1 MALAVIL
8 GVGLL
13 VYIAGLAIYRL
24 YFHPLSHIPGPKLA
38 AITHGYE
45 FYFNVIKGGLF
56 IWEVER
62 MHKVY
67 GPIVRINPREVHIQD
82 PTYYEEIYAPS
93 SRKRSKDPHLMA
105 KFNLPGSGFS
115 TIDSET
121 HRQRRAPVER
131 FFSKRV
137 IENNESLIYKSID
150 KLLFYINK
158 AHENDTVIS
167 LDAGFAAL
175 TSDIIY
181 EYVYGFN
188 PGSLDKE
195 GFNGAVRDGIN
206 SLMRMSHLLYFFPVF
221 NTIMDMVPLGWL
233 ERLNPSVFALADQK
247 RDLYERGVQA
257 LNDAHLDHGKGTAEK
272 RDNLIN
278 ALAAPDIPAHLKS
291 PERLMNEGFALIIGG
306 TETTARTL
314 SVGAWHL
321 FADEGIRR
329 KLRAELLGV
338 MPGVESRPTWNQLE
352 RLPYLTGVVNESL
365 RLSTGIGNRSAR
377 VAPTETLTYK
387 GIVIPPGTPV
397 SSIHYPILMDP
408 EIFPNPESFD
418 PERWIRA
425 SAQGVRLDRYL
436 VNFGK
441 GSRICVGLNLAYAEL
456 FLVLALLVR
465 RFDLELHES
474 PKDRLE
480 FARDF
485 GTPWPNEGGLSVRAR
500 VKDVVSH

>member
-1 MALAVIL
+1 MAAFVVFGIGLA
-8 GVGLL
+8 G
-13 VYIAGLAIYRL
+13 YIALLSIYRL

-67 GPIVRINPREVHIQD
+67 GPIVRINPREVHIRD
-82 PTYYEEIYAPS
+82 PEYYEEIYAS
-93 SRKRSKDPHLMA
+93 SARKRNKDPALIA
-105 KFNLPGSGFS
+105 KFGLKGSGFS
-115 TIDSET
+115 TVDAET

-131 FFSKRV
+131 FFSKRL
-137 IENNESLIYKSID
+137 IEHNEALIYKSID
-150 KLLFYINK
+150 KLLYYLDE
-158 AHENDTVIS
+158 AHRSDTVVS

-188 PGSLDKE
+188 PRNLDKE
-195 GFNGAVRDGIN
+195 GFNGHVRDGIN
-206 SLMRMSHLLYFFPVF
+206 GLMRMSHLLYFFPVMQ
-221 NTIMDMVPLGWL
+221 NVMDAIPLPWL
-233 ERLNPSVFALADQK
+233 EKLSPPAFALADQK

-257 LNDAHLDHGKGTAEK
+257 LNDAHSTTVKK
-272 RDNLIN
+272 SDNLIN
-278 ALAAPDIPAHLKS
+278 ALAAPSMPEHMRS
-291 PERLMNEGFALIIGG
+291 PERLMNEGFALVIGG

-321 FADEGIRR
+321 FASEDIRR
-329 KLRAELLGV
+329 KLRDELKTV
-338 MPGVESRPTWNQLE
+338 MPKPDSRPRWNELE
-352 RLPYLTGVVNESL
+352 KLPYLTGVVNESL

-377 VAPTETLTYK
+377 SAPSEALTYN
-387 GIVIPPGTPV
+387 GITIPPGTPI
-397 SSIHYPILMDP
+397 SSIHQPILMHP
-408 EIFPNPESFD
+408 EIFPNPEAFD

-425 SAQGVRLDRYL
+425 AAQGTRLDRYL

-456 FLVLALLVR
+456 YIVIALMVR
-465 RFDLELHES
+465 RFDMELYES

-485 GTPWPNEGGLSVRAR
+485 GTPWPDKGGLSVRAR
-500 VKDVVSH
+500 VTSVVSE

>member
-1 MALAVIL
+1 MAVVALLAIALAVYVAAL
-8 GVGLL
+8 SV
-13 VYIAGLAIYRL
+13 YRL
-24 YFHPLSHIPGPKLA
+24 YFHALSHIPGPKLA

-45 FYFNVIKGGLF
+45 FYFNVVKGGLF

-82 PTYYEEIYAPS
+82 PEYYEEIYAS
-93 SRKRSKDPHLMA
+93 SARKREKDAVLMA
-105 KFNLPGSGFS
+105 KFGLAGSGFS
-115 TIDSET
+115 TVDSET

-131 FFSKRV
+131 FFAKRV
-137 IENNESLIYKSID
+137 IEKNEALIYRSID
-150 KLLFYINK
+150 KLLYYIDE
-158 AHENDTVIS
+158 AHRSDTVIS

-188 PGSLDKE
+188 PGSLDKD
-195 GFNGAVRDGIN
+195 GFNGQVRDGIN
-206 SLMRMSHLLYFFPVF
+206 GLMRMSHLLYFFPVL
-221 NTIMDMVPLGWL
+221 NKIMDAVPLPWL
-233 ERLNPSVFALADQK
+233 EKLSPSAFALADQK
-247 RDLYERGVQA
+247 RDLYERGIRA
-257 LNDAHLDHGKGTAEK
+257 LNDAHSSTAEK
-272 RDNLIN
+272 SDNLIN
-278 ALAAPDIPAHLKS
+278 ALAAPSVPGHMRS

-314 SVGAWHL
+314 SVGAWHIY
-321 FADEGIRR
+321 ADEEIRR
-329 KLRAELLGV
+329 KLREELKSV
-338 MPGVESRPTWNQLE
+338 MPTPESRPRWNELE
-352 RLPYLTGVVNESL
+352 KLPYLSGVVNESL

-387 GIVIPPGTPV
+387 GVTIPPGTPI
-397 SSIHYPILMDP
+397 SSIHQPILMHP
-408 EIFPNPESFD
+408 EIFPNPEAFD

-425 SAQGVRLDRYL
+425 AAQDIRLDRYL

-456 FLVLALLVR
+456 FLVIALLVR
-465 RFDLELHES
+465 RFDLELYES

-485 GTPWPNEGGLSVRAR
+485 GTPWPEEGGLSVRAR
-500 VKDVVSH
+500 VVGVVSE